1 MPKNGISKVPHSSDQ
16 MTPLMRI
23 VFMGTPSFAVPSL
36 HAIIKAGY
44 AVTGV
49 VTQPDKPSGRGMAT
63 RPSPVKEAA
72 LGYGIEV
79 FEPKSVRT
87 PEFTA
92 ALKSLSPDIIVV
104 IAYGKIL
111 PKDILGI
118 PPKGCINVHSSLL
131 PGYRG
136 AAPINW
142 AIINGEKTTGVCTML
157 LDEGMDTGDVL
168 LKAQTPILDDETAEG
183 LAQRLSIAG
192 ADLIIKTLELASKG
206 ALTPVKQDNSKASS
220 APILKKEDGRID
232 WNKDAV
238 SVYNLIRGVYP
249 WPGAYTHS
257 GAKVIKI
264 HGGRVAAESHGDK
277 PGRVADISRDGITVA
292 CGRGSFIITELQPEN
307 KKRMS
312 AFDFIQGY
320 RLKKGDSFE

>member
-1 MPKNGISKVPHSSDQ
+1 
-16 MTPLMRI
+16 MTPPIKI

-36 HAIIKAGY
+36 HAIVKAGY
-44 AVTGV
+44 VVAGV
-49 VTQPDKPSGRGMAT
+49 VTQPDKPSGRGMVAK
-63 RPSPVKEAA
+63 PSPVKEAA

-79 FEPKSVRT
+79 FEPRSVRT

-92 ALKSLSPDIIVV
+92 ALKALAPEIIVV

-131 PGYRG
+131 PRYRG

-168 LKAQTPILDDETAEG
+168 LRAETPILDDETAEG

-192 ADLIIKTLELASKG
+192 ADLIVKTLELASRG
-206 ALTPVKQDNSKASS
+206 ALTPEPQDNSKATS

-232 WNKDAV
+232 WNKDAL

-249 WPGAYTHS
+249 WPGAYTHIK
-257 GAKVIKI
+257 AKVVKI
-264 HGGRVAAESHGDK
+264 HGGRVSADGRGAT
-277 PGRVADISRDGITVA
+277 PGTVTELSRDGITVA
-292 CGRGSFIITELQPEN
+292 CGSGSFTITELQPEN
-307 KKRMS
+307 KRRMS

>member
-1 MPKNGISKVPHSSDQ
+1 
-16 MTPLMRI
+16 MTKI

-36 HAIIKAGY
+36 HAIVKAGY
-44 AVTGV
+44 VVAGV
-49 VTQPDKPSGRGMAT
+49 VTQPDKPSGRGMVAKS
-63 RPSPVKEAA
+63 SPVKEAA

-79 FEPKSVRT
+79 FEPRSVRT

-92 ALKSLSPDIIVV
+92 ALKAISPDIIVV

-111 PKDILGI
+111 PKDILSI

-131 PGYRG
+131 PRYRG

-168 LKAQTPILDDETAEG
+168 LRTETQILDDETAEG

-192 ADLIIKTLELASKG
+192 ADLIVKTLELASRG
-206 ALTPVKQDNSKASS
+206 ALTPVKQDDSKATN

-232 WNKDAV
+232 WNKDAL
-238 SVYNLIRGVYP
+238 SVYNLIRGVCP
-249 WPGAYTHS
+249 WPGAYTHFS
-257 GAKVIKI
+257 AKALKI
-264 HGGRVAAESHGDK
+264 HGGRVSAESHGTK
-277 PGRVADISRDGITVA
+277 PGTVTDLSREGITVD
-292 CGRGSFIITELQPEN
+292 CGGGSFIITELQPEN
-307 KKRMS
+307 KRRMS